1 MENEMEKTKK
11 MLQKEM
17 GENKIFIEENEIL
30 LKNNKELMSMNDTLK
45 RSQKQYEEKWRK
57 LFHALQFYKDFYH
70 KYLELI
76 LNNVSNKSQVNIIK
90 NFS

>member
-1 MENEMEKTKK
+1 MEKTKK